1 MHLLGATEKLVCVT
15 YPTLISKIPAI
26 LNAYYSSDIVDEPV
40 FVEWAAAAETEYLS
54 AKKHKSVV
62 ENAAQFMEWLKV
74 RRGCAYM
81 RCSLPGGGRWE
92 ELGVRPTFIFSL
104 NRAFGLCSHDPFI
117 LWYRLLT

>member
-74 RRGCAYM
+74 GWVWACA
-81 RCSLPGGGRWE
+81 
-92 ELGVRPTFIFSL
+92 
-104 NRAFGLCSHDPFI
+104 AFLDLFVSVNWGFDLRF
-117 LWYRLLT
+117 